1 MILNYLC
8 PPALI
13 YVVFFLIQIIIELSN
28 NKFKQALTQ
37 TIICIIF
44 TCILQILC
52 NAELSIISWI
62 LVFIPIIMYT
72 YMVLI
77 ILMVFRLNPEGVKQY
92 LVKNN

>member
-13 YVVFFLIQIIIELSN
+13 YVVFFLIQIIIELGN
-28 NKFKQALTQ
+28 NKYKQALTQ

-52 NAELSIISWI
+52 NAELSIVSWI

-72 YMVLI
+72 YMVLL